1 MPDCE
6 LFDLLF
12 QCYMLALR
20 LISQFL
26 FRQDLKTVHQTF
38 PHLINPKLQEPDLN
52 LINLDM
58 WIMQRRILHSERLH

>member
-58 WIMQRRILHSERLH
+58 